1 MTVSSCVPLRTDTQR
16 RRLLFASVGL
26 LGALVA
32 GCASPSRIEGPDAG
46 PSFDRTGRFA
56 LLVDRRHAEQ
66 EAVQGGFA
74 WRDTAAGQRLDLANP
89 LGNTLARID
98 LQPGRAVLTR
108 SNGAVEQAASPDALV
123 EQVLGSPIPVA
134 GLRYWLQGR
143 LAPGPAQHVEKDAEG
158 RLFRF
163 AQQGWR
169 VELSRYDELGPRLL
183 RLRRT
188 EAARDISLRL
198 VVDGQ

>member
-1 MTVSSCVPLRTDTQR
+1 MPPSNLVTR
-16 RRLLFASVGL
+16 RRLLGSSLSL
-26 LGALVA
+26 LAIVLA
-32 GCASPSRIEGPDAG
+32 GCASPPRIDGDADE

-56 LLVDRRHAEQ
+56 LTVDHRGAEQ

-74 WRDTAAGQRLDLANP
+74 WRDTQAGQRLDLANP
-89 LGNTLARID
+89 LGSTLARID
-98 LQPGRAVLTR
+98 LQPGQAVLTR
-108 SNGAVEQAASPDALV
+108 SNGATEAAASPDALV

-134 GLRYWLQGR
+134 GLRYWLQGK
-143 LAPGPAQHVEKDAEG
+143 LAPGGSDHVERDAQN
-158 RLFRF
+158 RLHRF

-188 EAARDISLRL
+188 EPARDISLRL
-198 VVDGQ
+198 VVDGN

>member
-1 MTVSSCVPLRTDTQR
+1 MPMSNPADIHR
-16 RRLLFASVGL
+16 RRLLFAGIGL
-26 LGALVA
+26 IGALVA
-32 GCASPSRIEGPDAG
+32 GCASPPRIDEAAAG

-56 LLVDRRHAEQ
+56 LLVERRKSEQ

-74 WRDTAAGQRLDLANP
+74 WRDTSSVQRLDLANP

-108 SNGAVEQAASPDALV
+108 SNGAVEQASSPDALV

-143 LAPGPAQHVEKDAEG
+143 LAPGPSEHVEKDADG
-158 RLFRF
+158 RLYRF
-163 AQQGWR
+163 AQQDWR
-169 VELSRYDELGPRLL
+169 VELTRYDNLGPRLL

>member
-1 MTVSSCVPLRTDTQR
+1 MRASTFFLKR
-16 RRLLFASVGL
+16 RRLMA
-26 LGALVA
+26 GALTAATVLVA
-32 GCASPSRIEGPDAG
+32 GCASPPRIEGAYDG

-56 LLVDRRHAEQ
+56 LSVDHRGGEQ

-74 WRDTAAGQRLDLANP
+74 WRDTPEGQRLDLANP

-108 SNGAVEQAASPDALV
+108 SNGAVETASDPDALV

-134 GLRYWLQGR
+134 GLRYWLRGR
-143 LAPGPAQHVEKDAEG
+143 LAPGAAEHVEHDADE
-158 RLFRF
+158 RLHRF

-169 VELSRYDELGPRLL
+169 VELSRYDGQGPRLL

-188 EAARDISLRL
+188 EPARDISLRL